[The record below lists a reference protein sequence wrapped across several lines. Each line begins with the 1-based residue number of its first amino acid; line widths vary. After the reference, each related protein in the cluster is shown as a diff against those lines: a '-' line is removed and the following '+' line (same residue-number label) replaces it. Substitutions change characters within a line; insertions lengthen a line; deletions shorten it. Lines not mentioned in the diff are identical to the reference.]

1 MTTSTSCM
9 AMHDHGYIC
18 TKPPGHTG
26 EHGAFMP
33 DGTAIATWTDHGAI
47 TTSPAPPVAAPTA
60 PATAPDA
67 EPYFDQD
74 GNLIRSKASPDGRI
88 VLSKKAAGTVTF
100 GTYCEL
106 DRMTDTGT
114 VLQTARLLAVLA
126 ADGKG
131 WLITRQVKR
140 HDASSAKWTVNHFAI
155 GPDEDALEKL
165 GELIAGSSTRCK
177 ELRGEPIM
185 VQMTTADVE
194 ALGKLE
200 APVTRYAA
208 QARYEKLYGVGA

>member
-88 VLSKKAAGTVTF
+88 VHDQERAVGVEAEGSSLADPDLVQPGPAP
-100 GTYCEL
+100 L
-106 DRMTDTGT
+106 DR
-114 VLQTARLLAVLA
+114 
-126 ADGKG
+126 
-131 WLITRQVKR
+131 
-140 HDASSAKWTVNHFAI
+140 
-155 GPDEDALEKL
+155 
-165 GELIAGSSTRCK
+165 
-177 ELRGEPIM
+177 ELRVPLRHSLFVCHG
-185 VQMTTADVE
+185 Q
-194 ALGKLE
+194 
-200 APVTRYAA
+200 APTP
-208 QARYEKLYGVGA
+208 